1 MAVTKTGKPKGNM
14 AQLDLDKLST
24 AEIKKLWQQTTAKAK
39 QRAEHRNTDPVTDV
53 TGDGDDYYIDGLGNA
68 IPGRRPEKKTVNTY
82 VDASGY
88 VQELKPGE
96 KPPALSGNG
105 LVD

>member
-1 MAVTKTGKPKGNM
+1 M

-39 QRAEHRNTDPVTDV
+39 QRSAQAHTSPVTDV
-53 TGDGDDYYIDGLGNA
+53 TGDGDDYWIDGFGNA
-68 IPGRRPEKKTVNTY
+68 IPGKRPEKETVKTY